1 MKNKLF
7 LFLLFLTFLGNQI
20 VAKNTNDNLIGGYSK
35 IIFHESCSYA
45 DSIKSNK
52 ITKITRRVKASLLPP
67 SVIAGSSCGDGISF
81 VQVNVYAN
89 GSSVDEQIEWYG
101 SQNAISPLYTGFVY
115 SPSIKSTKTFYVQ
128 SKSKSTNEVS
138 IRVPVVASVYLSPNP
153 VSISVFPSNSSS
165 DLLCPNTAI
174 TFTANG
180 GGDLFEFSV
189 EGVVVKEM
197 SESRSYSSSSLLNGQ
212 SVSVRSRFTKV
223 LDGSITEP
231 AWGTGAVEDNVL
243 ASSLSVNGS
252 TAYITSLKIS
262 PEENNFII
270 GISGKIDKNS
280 SVLLFLDSKTGGFN
294 ISNYGDVLGSSGV
307 KGFNYFNNNPSTFDS
322 YFQAD
327 YCLVISTDA
336 TELNYFADIIELKS
350 GGSIKTSLGSASPG
364 SPSSLFGVNNNNTGT
379 SNYTLGFEIGILK
392 SLIGYTTGDVK
403 FFGFTMK
410 DTDEASY
417 SVTNSFLS
425 PEITSILDYGN
436 SSVDY
441 NLKDPNPIVFSASGL
456 VPCYSNDNFVINL
469 FELPVTSSIVQPSC
483 IDPFGEITI
492 VNQNGAEYS
501 IDGITYQTSNIFS
514 RLDAN
519 SYTLYIRKSSDGT
532 CVSSSLSPIIINEVP
547 ATPLPPSVASIAQPT
562 CETPSGTLVI
572 GSQSGVEYSL
582 DGITYQESNTF
593 SGLTPDSYTLYV
605 RNIGDSTCMAIST
618 SATIVNAVPMPPSV
632 PTAANVV
639 QPTCAITSGTIEVT
653 AQSGVEYSLD
663 GTNYQLSNSFSGLA
677 PNDYELYVRNSVDA
691 TCITTSAAVTSIN
704 AVPLPPPDPIAADVT
719 QPTCAIPTGT
729 ILIDAQAGIEY
740 SLDGLTYGT
749 SNLFSGLAPNN
760 YTLFIRNSGETSCIS
775 TSASVI
781 TINVVPVPPLVPTV
795 LSVVQPTC
803 ETPSGS
809 LVIEL
814 QIGAEYSLDGIT
826 YQEANTFSGLAP
838 DSYTLYV
845 RNIGDRTCMTNSTT
859 TTIVNVIPRPPV
871 IPTVASVVQPTCA
884 TISGTIEIA
893 VQSGVEYSL
902 DGTNYQASNIFS
914 ALTPKDYI
922 LYVRNLFD
930 FSCVTSSLAVVT
942 INPIK
947 VITIPITSNSIQPT
961 CAIPSGTIVVETQAG
976 AEYSLDGLNYQT
988 SNTFSGLVPNDYTLY
1003 IRSISDSS
1011 CANVSS
1017 SPLKINAVPTA
1028 PIEPVEAGIVQPTCE
1043 IPSGSIAIVIQTG
1056 VEYSLGGVEYQVS
1069 NLFAGLVPNN
1079 YALFVRNIGD
1089 STCSVQSIGQV
1100 TIDPLPPL
1108 PLVPTVDRIIQPT
1121 CLQATGTI
1129 VISAQNDVQYSIGTG
1144 YQDSPEFENLL
1155 PGTYNISVRFT
1166 SSTAC
1171 ISNGALQTIKPV
1183 PPQIQFEIMG
1193 VCESKDFVLKAI
1205 PLVNSYNS
1213 SEVSYQWKDNTGG
1226 TVGTDSSIFN
1236 VSNLIASSSVIEN
1249 FPLNYTLTII
1259 STPNGCE
1266 TTNSVAIEGIYCDI
1280 QKGISP
1286 DGNGSNDYFDLKLLK
1301 VKKLQVFDRYGIK
1314 VYSQANYTDQWK
1326 GQSDSGNELPSATYY
1341 YVIEFNNS
1349 ELKTGWIYLIRE
1361 KL

>member
-1 MKNKLF
+1 
-7 LFLLFLTFLGNQI
+7 
-20 VAKNTNDNLIGGYSK
+20 V
-35 IIFHESCSYA
+35 
-45 DSIKSNK
+45 
-52 ITKITRRVKASLLPP
+52 
-67 SVIAGSSCGDGISF
+67 
-81 VQVNVYAN
+81 
-89 GSSVDEQIEWYG
+89 
-101 SQNAISPLYTGFVY
+101 
-115 SPSIKSTKTFYVQ
+115 
-128 SKSKSTNEVS
+128 
-138 IRVPVVASVYLSPNP
+138 
-153 VSISVFPSNSSS
+153 
-165 DLLCPNTAI
+165 
-174 TFTANG
+174 
-180 GGDLFEFSV
+180 
-189 EGVVVKEM
+189 
-197 SESRSYSSSSLLNGQ
+197 
-212 SVSVRSRFTKV
+212 
-223 LDGSITEP
+223 
-231 AWGTGAVEDNVL
+231 
-243 ASSLSVNGS
+243 
-252 TAYITSLKIS
+252 
-262 PEENNFII
+262 
-270 GISGKIDKNS
+270 
-280 SVLLFLDSKTGGFN
+280 
-294 ISNYGDVLGSSGV
+294 
-307 KGFNYFNNNPSTFDS
+307 
-322 YFQAD
+322 
-327 YCLVISTDA
+327 
-336 TELNYFADIIELKS
+336 
-350 GGSIKTSLGSASPG
+350 
-364 SPSSLFGVNNNNTGT
+364 
-379 SNYTLGFEIGILK
+379 
-392 SLIGYTTGDVK
+392 
-403 FFGFTMK
+403 
-410 DTDEASY
+410 
-417 SVTNSFLS
+417 
-425 PEITSILDYGN
+425 
-436 SSVDY
+436 
-441 NLKDPNPIVFSASGL
+441 
-456 VPCYSNDNFVINL
+456 
-469 FELPVTSSIVQPSC
+469 
-483 IDPFGEITI
+483 
-492 VNQNGAEYS
+492 
-501 IDGITYQTSNIFS
+501 
-514 RLDAN
+514 
-519 SYTLYIRKSSDGT
+519 
-532 CVSSSLSPIIINEVP
+532 
-547 ATPLPPSVASIAQPT
+547 
-562 CETPSGTLVI
+562 
-572 GSQSGVEYSL
+572 
-582 DGITYQESNTF
+582 
-593 SGLTPDSYTLYV
+593 
-605 RNIGDSTCMAIST
+605 
-618 SATIVNAVPMPPSV
+618 
-632 PTAANVV
+632 
-639 QPTCAITSGTIEVT
+639 
-653 AQSGVEYSLD
+653 
-663 GTNYQLSNSFSGLA
+663 
-677 PNDYELYVRNSVDA
+677 
-691 TCITTSAAVTSIN
+691 
-704 AVPLPPPDPIAADVT
+704 
-719 QPTCAIPTGT
+719 
-729 ILIDAQAGIEY
+729 
-740 SLDGLTYGT
+740 
-749 SNLFSGLAPNN
+749 
-760 YTLFIRNSGETSCIS
+760 
-775 TSASVI
+775 
-781 TINVVPVPPLVPTV
+781 
-795 LSVVQPTC
+795 
-803 ETPSGS
+803 
-809 LVIEL
+809 
-814 QIGAEYSLDGIT
+814 
-826 YQEANTFSGLAP
+826 
-838 DSYTLYV
+838 
-845 RNIGDRTCMTNSTT
+845 TNSTT
-859 TTIVNVIPRPPV
+859 TTIVNVIPGPPV

-884 TISGTIEIA
+884 TISGTIEIT

-947 VITIPITSNSIQPT
+947 VITVPITSNLIQPT

-988 SNTFSGLVPNDYTLY
+988 SNMFSGLVPNDYNLY
-1003 IRSISDSS
+1003 IRSISDNS

-1017 SPLKINAVPTA
+1017 SPLKINAVPIP
-1028 PIEPVEAGIVQPTCE
+1028 PIEPVEAGVVQPTCE
-1043 IPSGSIAIVIQTG
+1043 IPSGSIAIAIQTG

-1089 STCSVQSIGQV
+1089 NTCSVQSIGQV